1 MEIGN
6 KMSLEYMKTKH
17 PSQVCRAD
25 RWLSHGK
32 STGGCC
38 GHSRKAERTAYI
50 SISTRTLERFLPLLT
65 GKESEKLPQS
75 EVSAEGALEQINK
88 MYNNKHCKKQM
99 VLTQE

>member
-1 MEIGN
+1 
-6 KMSLEYMKTKH
+6 MKTKH
-17 PSQVCRAD
+17 PSQVCTAD

-50 SISTRTLERFLPLLT
+50 SVSTWSLERFLSLLT
-65 GKESEKLPQS
+65 GKESGKLPQS
-75 EVSAEGALEQINK
+75 EVSAKEALEQINK